1 MPESK
6 QNRDELPGAIALGR
20 SLRGWSQ
27 RQLAKASGVGQS
39 RISDYE
45 RRLKTPTMRS
55 LERIAAALGVSAV
68 DLFELAALARR
79 FRPGGSPAA
88 GSARR
93 PPPPARL
100 RPPPRLGREIAALL
114 AAEAA
119 GAGARASPGWPEWE
133 PDTQRIHDLGRAI
146 ALGRSLRGV
155 RREGLA
161 EAAGVG
167 QAALAE
173 LERGRKTPAPG
184 SLERIA
190 RALGVSAAD
199 LFELAEMVGRFRSG
213 GARPAVAA
221 GLGRLEHLERQIAAL
236 LAAEAAAAG

>member
-1 MPESK
+1 MPERK
-6 QNRDELPGAIALGR
+6 RKDDELPGAIALGR
-20 SLRGWSQ
+20 SIRGWSQ
-27 RQLAKASGVGQS
+27 RRLAKDSGVGQS

-45 RRLKTPTMRS
+45 RGLRTPTMRS
-55 LERIAAALGVSAV
+55 LERIAAALGVSAM

-79 FRPGGSPAA
+79 FRPGGSPGA

-93 PPPPARL
+93 PPPARL
-100 RPPPRLGREIAALL
+100 RPPPRLGHEIAALL

-119 GAGARASPGWPEWE
+119 GAGAPPSPGWPEWE
-133 PDTQRIHDLGRAI
+133 PDTGRIDDLGRAI

-155 RREGLA
+155 KGEDLA
-161 EAAGVG
+161 EAAGIG
-167 QAALAE
+167 RAALADC
-173 LERGRKTPAPG
+173 ERGRKTPAPG
-184 SLERIA
+184 SLDRIA

-199 LFELAEMVGRFRSG
+199 LLDLAEMVRRFRSG
-213 GARPAVAA
+213 DDQSAAPPA